1 MSNYLKEDEKNSASE
16 NLKAKKSLEQVEKR
30 LENLQFLFL
39 DGQIEVL
46 EYQKLKS
53 KLVSEATNLKQ
64 ISVPKDAIKKE
75 LKEKLKSSVNL
86 LGNLSKAIMSMEIE
100 EKQLVLSSIFPEK
113 LEFDGEKCRT
123 LKMNQVFLLLLSIDK
138 GSRGQEK
145 RDKLKNLG
153 LSLGVEPAG
162 VEPASKQGIHT
173 LSTCLFPNQLSEV
186 GRIGTNQPAS

>member
-1 MSNYLKEDEKNSASE
+1 
-16 NLKAKKSLEQVEKR
+16 
-30 LENLQFLFL
+30 
-39 DGQIEVL
+39 
-46 EYQKLKS
+46 
-53 KLVSEATNLKQ
+53 
-64 ISVPKDAIKKE
+64 
-75 LKEKLKSSVNL
+75 
-86 LGNLSKAIMSMEIE
+86 MSMEIE

-113 LEFDGEKCRT
+113 IQFDGKKCRT

>member
-1 MSNYLKEDEKNSASE
+1 MESCSYSFPRQCHFKFRGTFSKTDSDKFQIWHISHYLFFFSYIEILGCGS
-16 NLKAKKSLEQVEKR
+16 LKFNQ
-30 LENLQFLFL
+30 
-39 DGQIEVL
+39 
-46 EYQKLKS
+46 
-53 KLVSEATNLKQ
+53 
-64 ISVPKDAIKKE
+64 
-75 LKEKLKSSVNL
+75 VNL
-86 LGNLSKAIMSMEIE
+86 SRGKAAGI
-100 EKQLVLSSIFPEK
+100 
-113 LEFDGEKCRT
+113 EFDISWKIRIRRKKCRT